1 MWDELYADFNA
12 RDIDA
17 LLARMTPDV
26 DWPNGWEGGR
36 EHGPEAVR
44 AYWERQFREIDPHV
58 EPVGV
63 DERPDGTMAVAVHQV
78 IRSPAGEVLADRHVR
93 HVYTL
98 RDGLIAR
105 MDIEEDG

>member
-1 MWDELYADFNA
+1 LHIIDAMWDELYADFNA

-63 DERPDGTMAVAVHQV
+63 DERPDGTV
-78 IRSPAGEVLADRHVR
+78 VLACSDGFAPVDFSDLVVR
-93 HVYTL
+93 L
-98 RDGLIAR
+98 QLAP
-105 MDIEEDG
+105 